1 MLMCSYTHYWNL
13 IIYVLISHTFYECG
27 PTQLKVFFYHII
39 ISCPAMKPSLAKVT
53 LLGFYKGM
61 KVNRWPMHVI
71 SIVTVYHW
79 PMPTIYQHSYDRW
92 CFLEWAHQNM
102 TQTIYIK
109 PRILPSCPTVN
120 KYVGNWPCR
129 RPHEY
134 HQSLSSYLGNSLCS
148 SLRHMSNKS
157 MNFWGNWAKST
168 NNPCWVFRLK
178 KKSKSR

>member
-1 MLMCSYTHYWNL
+1 MYL
-13 IIYVLISHTFYECG
+13 SHIHSMNVD
-27 PTQLKVFFYHII
+27 QLNWRFFFI
-39 ISCPAMKPSLAKVT
+39 ISLFLVLQWNHPLQKWHFSAFTKEWKWTDGHA
-53 LLGFYKGM
+53 
-61 KVNRWPMHVI
+61 MHVI

-178 KKSKSR
+178 KKRK